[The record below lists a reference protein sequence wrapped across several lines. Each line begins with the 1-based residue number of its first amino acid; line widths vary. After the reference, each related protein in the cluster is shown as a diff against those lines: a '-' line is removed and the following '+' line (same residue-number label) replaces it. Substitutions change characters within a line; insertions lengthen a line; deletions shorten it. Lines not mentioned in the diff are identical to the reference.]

1 MVGAAGWEVRRSPRG
16 GAAGLEPRRITG
28 EGRGR
33 DRKFAGGQKRGSGGS
48 SLNWFEGAR
57 ECRVG
62 GEESEAR
69 ALLRAPGC
77 PARPPRAEPT
87 AARGLLELSRPRARA
102 LYRAPERG
110 SGGAGLPRGGDRR
123 LTPPGSPGNA
133 ARRPAD
139 VRRLPGLPLA
149 AANFFPLGEGAE
161 RPRGGAGRWGARGG
175 VESSAQMGAA
185 GWRREGTAPLLWG
198 CTVGN
203 PQHI

>member
-1 MVGAAGWEVRRSPRG
+1 MVDMFLDPVMVEAAGWEVRRSPRG

-77 PARPPRAEPT
+77 PARPPPARSRLLLADCWNS
-87 AARGLLELSRPRARA
+87 AARE
-102 LYRAPERG
+102 RAPYIE
-110 SGGAGLPRGGDRR
+110 PR
-123 LTPPGSPGNA
+123 S
-133 ARRPAD
+133 
-139 VRRLPGLPLA
+139 A
-149 AANFFPLGEGAE
+149 AAAGRACSGEGT
-161 RPRGGAGRWGARGG
+161 
-175 VESSAQMGAA
+175 
-185 GWRREGTAPLLWG
+185 EG
-198 CTVGN
+198 
-203 PQHI
+203 